1 MEERA
6 YAAYRKFVRHRM
18 YEKALDV
25 LTVSYASDVEGT
37 YPYVKQ
43 FRQAMTYLAQ
53 GGHVKLMSTLRRA
66 YKLTSKDCF
75 DDYCIFLEWDR
86 PLKNRFYQPRRKQ
99 LLPIVNALQA
109 LADDKLDLLCV
120 STPPGIGKTAIETF
134 FLTWIIGKAPT
145 LGNVVGSHNASFVRG
160 LYDEFL
166 RIFDPDGEYNWY
178 ELFSETGGVVRTNA
192 LDMKIDVGRAQRFSS
207 FQGCT
212 IGGGNAGKLR
222 AIGYL
227 VCDDLIE
234 GIEEALSRERLD
246 KKFNLYS
253 TDLRQ
258 RKQGGCKELHV
269 ATRWSLAD
277 IIGRLKIEYSHNE
290 RAAFIAIPAL
300 NDKDE
305 SNFDYGGSI
314 GFTTQF
320 YHDMRDLMD
329 DASFRALYQNEPIER
344 TGVLYNVDE
353 LRRFFEL
360 PTDEPDAVWAV
371 CDTKDKGEDYYVMP
385 IALQYGQDF
394 YIDKILC
401 DNKTPEAVLPRIVD
415 MLISHK
421 VKVARFESN
430 AAGGQIA
437 QKVQDKIKEQGG
449 LTKITTKFSTANK
462 DTRILVDSSFVKEHF
477 LFRAPDNYDYD
488 YKIAMNF
495 LTSYSMVGKN
505 KHDDVPDAMSMLA
518 DFLQSTRT
526 TQAIVMKRPF

>member
-1 MEERA
+1 MVEDRA
-6 YAAYRKFVRHRM
+6 YAAYKKFLKNRM
-18 YEKALDV
+18 WGKALDV
-25 LTVSYASDVEGT
+25 LEAAYVSDTVGV
-37 YPYVKQ
+37 YPYIKQ
-43 FRQAMTYLAQ
+43 YRQAMTAMAQNGYLPA
-53 GGHVKLMSTLRRA
+53 MPMLRRA
-66 YKLTSKDCF
+66 YKLTARECF
-75 DDYCIFLEWDR
+75 DDFLIFNEWDR

-120 STPPGIGKTAIETF
+120 SCPPGIGKSALETF
-134 FLTWIIGKAPT
+134 FLSWVIGKDPS

-160 LYDEFL
+160 IYDEFL
-166 RIFDPDGEYNWY
+166 RIFDPDGEYNWC
-178 ELFSETGGVVRTNA
+178 ELFDVRVVRTNA

-207 FQGCT
+207 FQGCS

-258 RKQGGCKELHV
+258 RKQGGCKELHI

-277 IIGRLKIEYSHNE
+277 VIGRLKIEYSHSE
-290 RAAFIAIPAL
+290 RAAFISIPAL
-300 NDKDE
+300 DENDE

-329 DASFRALYQNEPIER
+329 EASWRALYMNEPIER
-344 TGVLYNVDE
+344 TGVLFNSDE

-360 PTDEPDAVWAV
+360 PTDEPEAVWAV
-371 CDTKDKGEDYYVMP
+371 CDTKDRGDDYYVMP
-385 IALQYGQDF
+385 VAYQYGQDF
-394 YIDKILC
+394 YIEKIIC
-401 DNKTPEAVLPRIVD
+401 DNKTPEAVLPRLVD
-415 MLISHK
+415 TLMSHN
-421 VKVARFESN
+421 VKMARFESN

-437 QKVQDKIKEQGG
+437 TKVQDMIKDRGG
-449 LTKITTKFSTANK
+449 ITKITTKYSTAGK
-462 DTRILVDSSFVKEHF
+462 DTRILVDSAFIKEHF
-477 LFRAPDNYDYD
+477 LFKNADNYDYD
-488 YKIAMNF
+488 YKLAMNF

-505 KHDDVPDAMSMLA
+505 KHDDVPDALSMLA
-518 DFLQSTRT
+518 DFLQGFRT
-526 TQAIVMKRPF
+526 TTAVVMKRPF

>member
-1 MEERA
+1 MEEKA
-6 YAAYRKFVRHRM
+6 YTAYRKFVRNRM
-18 YEKALDV
+18 YSKALDV
-25 LTVSYASDVEGT
+25 LTVAYASDKEDT
-37 YPYVKQ
+37 YRYIKQ
-43 FRQAMTYLAQ
+43 FRSAMTSLAQ
-53 GGHVKLMSTLRRA
+53 SGYGKAMELLRRA
-66 YKLTSKDCF
+66 YKLTAKDCL
-75 DDYCIFLEWDR
+75 DDYLLFNEWDR

-120 STPPGIGKTAIETF
+120 SCPPGVGKSALETF
-134 FLTWIIGKAPT
+134 FLSWVIGKDPS

-160 LYDEFL
+160 IYDEFL
-166 RIFDPDGEYNWY
+166 RIFDPDGEYNWC
-178 ELFSETGGVVRTNA
+178 ELFDSRVVRTNA

-207 FQGCT
+207 FQGCS

-258 RKQGGCKELHV
+258 RKQGGCKELHI

-277 IIGRLKIEYSHNE
+277 IIGRLKIEYSMNE

-329 DASFRALYQNEPIER
+329 DASFRALYQNEPVER
-344 TGVLYNVDE
+344 TGVLFNTDE
-353 LRRFFEL
+353 LRRYFEL
-360 PTDEPDAVWAV
+360 PTEEPDAVWAV
-371 CDTKDKGEDYYVMP
+371 CDTKDKGDDYYVMP
-385 IALQYGQDF
+385 IAYQYGQDF
-394 YIDKILC
+394 YIERIIC
-401 DNKTPEAVLPRIVD
+401 DNKTPEAVLPRLVSA
-415 MLISHK
+415 LISHH
-421 VKVARFESN
+421 VKQCRFESN

-437 QKVQDKIKEQGG
+437 QKVQEKVKENGG
-449 LTKITTKFSTANK
+449 ITKISTKYSTAGK
-462 DTRILVDSSFVKEHF
+462 DTRILVDSAFVKEHF
-477 LFRAPDNYDYD
+477 LFKDPDHYDYD
-488 YKIAMNF
+488 YKLAINF
-495 LTSYSMVGKN
+495 LTSYSMIGKN

-518 DFLQSTRT
+518 NFVQSFRT
-526 TQAIVMKRPF
+526 TSAVVLKRPF